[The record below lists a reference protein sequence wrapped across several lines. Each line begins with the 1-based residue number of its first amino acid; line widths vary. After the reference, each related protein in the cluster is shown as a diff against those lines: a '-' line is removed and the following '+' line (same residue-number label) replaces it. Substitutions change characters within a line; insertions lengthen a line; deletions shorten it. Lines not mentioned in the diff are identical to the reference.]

1 MGKVIAGINSPKSGF
16 CPKKYFELAVW
27 LYANFT
33 SFSFSFFHLAIC
45 LCMCILFVHICFST
59 QLEIRGQ
66 HVRIYM
72 RVPGIKLRL
81 SALASVFTHWA
92 ISSALHWCLV
102 AGNKTITSFAPAS
115 EWAGVSVVNELSLI
129 FRTVNTEFICISLQS
144 SG

>member
-1 MGKVIAGINSPKSGF
+1 MGSTAQSLVFVQRNTLSWRFDYMTISLVFLSLF
-16 CPKKYFELAVW
+16 
-27 LYANFT
+27 
-33 SFSFSFFHLAIC
+33 FFHLAIC

-66 HVRIYM
+66 HVRIYT
-72 RVPGIKLRL
+72 RVPGIGLRL

-92 ISSALHWCLV
+92 ISAALHWCLV

-115 EWAGVSVVNELSLI
+115 EWAGVSAVNELNLI
-129 FRTVNTEFICISLQS
+129 FRTVNTEFICFSLQS